1 MERRVELYN
10 KVTGE
15 VYGRVLTNQSM
26 TIEEYAYFC
35 NVKIMK
41 TEDDYMNGDGVDY
54 EELDTRIVEAE

>member
-15 VYGRVLTNQSM
+15 VYGRVLTNHSM